1 MTSLVITLAM
11 LMPLLFS
18 GCATVH
24 PWDRDLLAQK
34 EMQLIPAPV
43 DNAIDEHVYFS
54 KEAASGG
61 ESIGGGG
68 CGCN

>member
-1 MTSLVITLAM
+1 MILA
-11 LMPLLFS
+11 LAVLFFS
-18 GCATVH
+18 GCATVK

-34 EMQLIPAPV
+34 SMQLVPAPV

-61 ESIGGGG
+61 QGIGGGG